1 MFPNLSRRIAALYKW
16 LGLISIPVLTI
27 VTAVSVANVFTR
39 GQLAQSQL
47 IQMVWAVIFAAAI
60 EVNIVRLFFES
71 KHDHDT
77 AAKSLG
83 IGLIIVAGV
92 SLIIEGIQ
100 QSIGFDWSNIWA
112 QGVVGSVVGLRVIVV
127 MFLLAR
133 EGSRLATVLPDTEQP
148 MYVCLVQFAP
158 PIDTEVDTVE
168 ESVLI
173 QQIDTPPVS
182 IHLITEHKNTDTLTK
197 VRAVLKSD
205 PGVSIRTLAS
215 KAGVSPNTAQKY
227 KSRIEQEA

>member
-39 GQLAQSQL
+39 GQLAQSQTVQ
-47 IQMVWAVIFAAAI
+47 IWWAIIFAAAI

-71 KHDHDT
+71 KHDNDK

-92 SLIIEGIQ
+92 SLIIEGVQ
-100 QSIGFDWSNIWA
+100 QSIGFDWNNVYM
-112 QGVVGSVVGLRVIVV
+112 QGVVGGVVGLRVIVV

-133 EGSRLATVLPDTEQP
+133 EGSRLATLLPDTEQP
-148 MYVCLVQFAP
+148 MYACLVQFAP
-158 PIDTEVDTVE
+158 PIDTEVDTV
-168 ESVLI
+168 VV
-173 QQIDTPPVS
+173 QQIDTPAVP
-182 IHLITEHKNTDTLTK
+182 IRMITSHKTDTLTK
-197 VRAVLKSD
+197 VRAVLKND
-205 PGVSIRTLAS
+205 PGVSVRTLAS
-215 KAGVSPNTAQKY
+215 KAGVSPSTAQKY
-227 KSRIEQEA
+227 KNRIEQEA